1 MTEGPFTNPIA
12 LIVFN
17 RPDKVER
24 LLNVIRQI
32 KPSKL
37 FIIAD
42 GPRPNRPDDLKKCEM
57 TRAVFEK
64 IDWPCD
70 VFKRYAQVNLG
81 CGLNPSSGITWVFS
95 QVEEA
100 IILEDDC
107 IPDLSFFPFCQELL
121 ARYRDDQRVMHI
133 AGSNHCTRDEGVST
147 SYSFSRYTLSWG
159 WATWRRAWQHYDFDM
174 KLWEKLRRTS
184 FLQDVLNGNKHDI
197 RNWEDIFQTVYER
210 HQDCWDY
217 QWKFTCWHQGGLGIL
232 PRVNM
237 ISNIGSD
244 SDASHTTIENQ
255 PYINLPSEAIDF
267 PLQHPITITR
277 NVHADQ
283 IIQAA
288 LFDWHP
294 KFFNRVYRKLRRT
307 FKF

>member
-1 MTEGPFTNPIA
+1 MAEFLFDTPIA

-24 LLNVIRQI
+24 LLKVIQQI

-42 GPRPNRPDDLKKCEM
+42 GPRPDRPDDLKKCEM

-70 VFKRYAQVNLG
+70 VFKRYAEVNLG
-81 CGLNPSSGITWVFS
+81 CGLNPAAGISWVFS

-121 ARYRDDQRVMHI
+121 ARYKNDQRVMHI
-133 AGSNHCTRDEGVST
+133 AGSNYCTRDERVSN
-147 SYSFSRYTLSWG
+147 SYSFSRYTLNWG

-174 KLWEKLRRTS
+174 KLWDKLRGTS
-184 FLQDVLNGNKHDI
+184 FLEDVLNGNKHDI
-197 RNWEDIFQTVYER
+197 RNWDDILQTVYEY
-210 HQDCWDY
+210 HQDVWDY
-217 QWKFTCWHQGGLGIL
+217 QWTFACWHQGSLGIL
-232 PRVNM
+232 PRVNL
-237 ISNIGSD
+237 ISNIGYD
-244 SDASHTTIENQ
+244 SDATHTNLENS
-255 PYINLPSEAIDF
+255 PNINLPSEAMEF
-267 PLQHPITITR
+267 PLQHPNTITR
-277 NVHADQ
+277 NFHADR
-283 IIQAA
+283 IIQTR

-294 KFFNRVYRKLRRT
+294 KFFDRVYRKFRRT
-307 FKF
+307 FKI

>member
-1 MTEGPFTNPIA
+1 MAEYLFETPIA

-42 GPRPNRPDDLKKCEM
+42 GPRPDRPNDIKKCEM

-64 IDWPCD
+64 IDWPCE
-70 VFKRYAQVNLG
+70 VIKRYADVNLG
-81 CGLNPSSGITWVFS
+81 CGLNPATGITWVFS

-107 IPDLSFFPFCQELL
+107 IPELSFFRFCQELL
-121 ARYRDDQRVMHI
+121 ERYRYDQRVMHI
-133 AGSNHCTRDEGVST
+133 AGSNYCTRDKLVAS

-159 WATWRRAWQHYDFDM
+159 WATWRRAWQHYDFDL
-174 KLWEKLRRTS
+174 KLWEQLRETS
-184 FLQDVLNGNKHDI
+184 FLQDVLNGNKHDM
-197 RNWEDIFQTVYER
+197 RNWKTIFQTVYES

-217 QWKFTCWHQGGLGIL
+217 QWKFACWHQGGMGVL
-232 PRVNM
+232 PQVNL
-237 ISNIGSD
+237 ISNIGYD
-244 SDASHTTIENQ
+244 AEASHTTLENQ
-255 PYINLPSEAIDF
+255 PYINLSSEAMVF
-267 PLQHPITITR
+267 PLKHPIAITR
-277 NVHADQ
+277 NLYADCL
-283 IIQAA
+283 IQES
-288 LFDWHP
+288 LFNWHP
-294 KFFNRVYRKLRRT
+294 KLFDRIHRKFRKI
-307 FKF
+307 FKL